1 MISVGVLVLLALAS
15 YRITRLIVID
25 SILDELRDW
34 FFTKLD
40 FKIDKTTNV
49 YQSRNVICKK
59 LSYLLQCTWCAGV
72 WVSLGV
78 YWLWDH
84 EIYVPIVIPAIAGAQ
99 GMIHAL
105 EPSDE

>member
-1 MISVGVLVLLALAS
+1 MISVGVLALLALAS

-34 FFTKLD
+34 FFKKLD
-40 FKIDKTTNV
+40 YRHDKKTDV
-49 YQSRNVICKK
+49 YYSRNFFMQK
-59 LSYLLQCTWCAGV
+59 LSYLIQCTWCAGV
-72 WVSLGV
+72 WVSAGV

-84 EIYVPIVIPAIAGAQ
+84 EIYVPIVIAAIAGAQ